1 MVKTL
6 KDPLSGLI
14 HCIGT
19 ILSVAGLVLLVER
32 GMALDSAWRVASFAI
47 FGVSL
52 ILLYT
57 ASTLYHWLPLSER
70 GTKLLRKFDHVMI
83 FVLIAGTYTP
93 LCLVALRGPWGWSLF
108 GCVWGLALLGM
119 GFKIIWF
126 NTYRWLS
133 TAIYIG
139 MGWLAVVAVW
149 PLVQRVPLA
158 GLGWMLAG
166 GVFYTVGAVIYGLK
180 RPDPWPKVFGFHEIF
195 HIFVLLGSISHF
207 WLIYHYIALL

>member
-1 MVKTL
+1 M
-6 KDPLSGLI
+6 
-14 HCIGT
+14 
-19 ILSVAGLVLLVER
+19 AGLVLLVER
-32 GMALDSAWRVASFAI
+32 GLALDSTWLVVSLVI

-70 GTKLLRKFDHVMI
+70 GTMLLRKFDHVMI
-83 FVLIAGTYTP
+83 FLLIAGTYTP
-93 LCLVALRGPWGWSLF
+93 ICLVALRGPWGWSLF
-108 GCVWGLALLGM
+108 GCVWVLALLGM

-139 MGWLAVVAVW
+139 MGWLAVVAIW

-166 GVFYTVGAVIYGLK
+166 GVFYTVGAVIYGRK
-180 RPDPWPKVFGFHEIF
+180 RPDPWPKVFGFHELF
-195 HIFVLLGSISHF
+195 HVFVLLGSISHF
-207 WLIYHYIALL
+207 WMIYHYIALL